1 MSRNSWMAG
10 AAALALAA
18 IPAAAQDRQTPVDAA
33 GAAPTPTRTPIK
45 INPRDVINT
54 VDSIFNPKPK
64 PTLTPTPTAIPT
76 LAPTGRPTATPTATA
91 TLTPDPK
98 PMATSAPRPVPTAS
112 TAPRPTAVATAEP
125 AAEPIATLAAEPLPT
140 VEPVLSQTATTPE
153 APVPVDSSSNYLAWI
168 AALIAALA
176 AGGLALKHW
185 LRPKLTVSC
194 EIETGASTLTTASTP
209 AITAPDL
216 AFTIR
221 IEPGEASA
229 PTGNPI
235 LAAGDPA

>member
-1 MSRNSWMAG
+1 MMGTSSRYRWLAG
-10 AAALALAA
+10 VTALALAA
-18 IPAAAQDRQTPVDAA
+18 IPAGAQVRQAPADAT
-33 GAAPTPTRTPIK
+33 GAAPAPTQTPIK

-54 VDSIFNPKPK
+54 IDSIVNPK
-64 PTLTPTPTAIPT
+64 PTLAPTPTPT
-76 LAPTGRPTATPTATA
+76 LAPTGGPTATPTATA
-91 TLTPDPK
+91 TKTPAPK
-98 PMATSAPRPVPTAS
+98 PTATSAPRPAPTAS
-112 TAPRPTAVATAEP
+112 TAPRPAAVATAEP
-125 AAEPIATLAAEPLPT
+125 IATVAAEPLPT
-140 VEPVLSQTATTPE
+140 AEPVPSQTATTPE

-168 AALIAALA
+168 AAFIAALA